1 MIRPAERF
9 PINIAPD
16 MAAATMAR
24 PRAGRTAGP
33 SLLMLALLVGAGI
46 GGLLPTVGPDWQDA
60 DAAIEPAAGPG
71 LVPQEVVRAP
81 DGAFYLSVALDH
93 VPLVVRLDP
102 SSPNSELR
110 PADARRLAPAGGL
123 AETIDVSELALGG
136 RTRGPLTLPV
146 AHADSPVSVLG
157 ADILDGFGVR
167 QADQD
172 HLRLSDR

>member
-16 MAAATMAR
+16 LASATMAR
-24 PRAGRTAGP
+24 PSAGRSAGP

-60 DAAIEPAAGPG
+60 DAAIEPAAGPV
-71 LVPQEVVRAP
+71 LVPQDVVRAP
-81 DGAFYLSVALDH
+81 DGAFYVAVALDR

-102 SSPNSELR
+102 SSPTSRLR
-110 PADARRLAPAGGL
+110 PADADRLAPAGRL
-123 AETIDVSELALGG
+123 AETLVVRELALGG

-146 AHADSPVSVLG
+146 AHADSPVSLLG
-157 ADILDGFGVR
+157 ADILDGFGVSL
-167 QADQD
+167 ADQD